1 MDKLMSTRTTG
12 KRIAVAAA
20 GAVMLLTTSLPA
32 FAARPTGSGTSTNQ
46 GSNACERISKLAV
59 MMQSRLDDE
68 RGKLLARRDERTSKL
83 ADRRAGE
90 QARLADRRDKWE
102 SHWEDLIGRL
112 EANGATNTAAIAAFK
127 TAMEAAWKARN
138 AAIDAADKAFRDGL
152 DKLIADKK
160 TAVENASLA
169 FKTAASAAF
178 SKAKADC
185 ASGVSATTVMA
196 NLRSALKA
204 AQDKFKSDRQSIDKI
219 GDKVKALV
227 TARQAAVEK
236 AKADFKAAAE
246 KARADL
252 KAALG
257 STKSATGTKE
267 SEDHGDEDKSAT
279 EGQE

>member
-1 MDKLMSTRTTG
+1 
-12 KRIAVAAA
+12 
-20 GAVMLLTTSLPA
+20 MLLTTALPA
-32 FAARPTGSGTSTNQ
+32 FAARPTGSGTSTAP
-46 GSNACERISKLAV
+46 GGNACERITRLAD
-59 MMQSRLDDE
+59 MMQSRLDDG
-68 RGKLLARRDERTSKL
+68 RGKLLARRDERASKL
-83 ADRRAGE
+83 ADRRAEE
-90 QARLADRRDKWE
+90 QARLADRREKWE

-112 EANGATNTAAIAAFK
+112 EANGATNTAAVAAFK
-127 TAMEAAWKARN
+127 TAMEAAWKTRD

-160 TAVENASLA
+160 AAVENATLA
-169 FKTAASAAF
+169 FKTSAAAAF
-178 SKAKADC
+178 SKAKTDC

-196 NLRSALKA
+196 NLRSSLKA

-227 TARQAAVEK
+227 ATRQAAIEK